1 MPQLKIWDGAEWQY
15 ISRSEKPDTSLL
27 FVDQSGG
34 TGDTYGVL
42 SGTLNGSNTTFTVS
56 KAFYLSGS
64 LSVYLNGQL
73 QTQGSVEDW
82 QETTPAS
89 GTFDFTIAPESTD
102 EIVVSYVY
110 SQPATSSSSSSS
122 FVYNEVPSGTV
133 NSSNDTF
140 TLANTPETNTLQL
153 FRNGL
158 LQKETEDYTLSTATI
173 TFVTPPTTGSIL
185 LASYQL
191 VVNSVGNADTLDGL
205 HASAFVPIASLPPT
219 TTATNDF
226 QVGGGAGAWIKNT
239 LAETQTILSVVKASL
254 VTAANDFLIASGS
267 GVVVKKTLAETQTI
281 LSVVKASLVTAAN
294 DFLIASGS
302 GVVVKKTLA
311 ETKTI
316 LGITTP
322 LNSIMDA
329 YPIYIKDWIN
339 IEGYTQSLAGTGSF
353 SYGAMYGYPHTG
365 ATINSEVIMYSS
377 SPFWLIPSSRFF
389 TGFKTRLDPV
399 TTVTNLTIWMGILT
413 NPTAPTATEAHCA
426 FKILN
431 GAIYASS
438 GNGTNGELTDT
449 GLTIAQYQTRDYD
462 IKHFG
467 TYFEFYVD
475 GVLKAT
481 HSIYYPNTYST
492 KATFYMTNTA
502 AEIKAAYLFPYWIKH
517 D

>member
-153 FRNGL
+153 FRNGV

-226 QVGGGAGAWIKNT
+226 QVGGGAGAWIKN
-239 LAETQTILSVVKASL
+239 
-254 VTAANDFLIASGS
+254 
-267 GVVVKKTLAETQTI
+267 TLAETQTI

>member
-267 GVVVKKTLAETQTI
+267 GVVVKKTLAET
-281 LSVVKASLVTAAN
+281 
-294 DFLIASGS
+294 
-302 GVVVKKTLA
+302 
-311 ETKTI
+311 KTI

-377 SPFWLIPSSRFF
+377 SPFWLIPSSGFF

>member
-153 FRNGL
+153 FRNGV

-267 GVVVKKTLAETQTI
+267 GVVVKKTLAET
-281 LSVVKASLVTAAN
+281 
-294 DFLIASGS
+294 
-302 GVVVKKTLA
+302 
-311 ETKTI
+311 KTI

-377 SPFWLIPSSRFF
+377 GSFWLIPSSGFF